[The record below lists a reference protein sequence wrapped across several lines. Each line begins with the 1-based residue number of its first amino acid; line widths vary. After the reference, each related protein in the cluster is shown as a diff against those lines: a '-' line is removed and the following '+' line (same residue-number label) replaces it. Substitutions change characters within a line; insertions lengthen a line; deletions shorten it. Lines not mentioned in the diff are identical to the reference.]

1 LIKAKEELKSGEVK
15 VEDLSSKIKAIEE
28 ELRSLKRL
36 LSSRSD

>member
-1 LIKAKEELKSGEVK
+1 LIKAKEELKSCEVK
-15 VEDLSSKIKAIEE
+15 VEELSSKIKAIEE